1 MEMAIVLAIV
11 GMVAGGVLSIGS
23 AKHEGAKFDLTKSR
37 LDAIEAAI
45 KRHAYAGGFLPC
57 PADPT
62 ALPSSASYGAAA
74 DCGSAPPAGITSAGS
89 GANEIWI
96 GTIPIRALNLPD
108 SAMYDGWQNR
118 FTYAVVNDLAANP
131 TSFSDYTASATTGVL
146 QMLDFNGTQVTDATT
161 DTVVAYAIV
170 SHGKDKKGAIT
181 RAGTLPVAC
190 DITAKD
196 GENCDGDAVF
206 RDSRVVDSRASSA
219 NYYDDIIRWKTKH
232 FMQPPKGDANLY
244 NSTCVTESLSGGSH
258 ISCVINGKDGV
269 PYCWGGQNQGQFGNG
284 TTNLSNPNPITAY
297 GGGSGFKF
305 IDADVSNGQGF
316 TCVIN
321 GSSQILCAGKN
332 NVGQLGRGFSG
343 ADQPSP
349 AQEGTLANN
358 WSKIIVEQQH
368 SCAINALGQM
378 LCWGQNSDGRLGIGA
393 ASTPV
398 DIPTLVAGG
407 FSDWVS
413 MGLSNFGSCGIR
425 GSGVAYCWGAN
436 GSQQVGDGTSTQRD
450 APVLVLGGFTDW
462 TLIRGNNGHYCGL
475 RATGQGYCWGN
486 GTAGRVRGDG
496 TNSGSS
502 TPYEVTGNFTN
513 WTYIAGGFDSSCGIR
528 GGRLYCWGSRASY
541 GIPDGL
547 PVTDPNPTGIVEAAG
562 GFTDWGFVSPTAN
575 FGGCA
580 SRSNGKIYCWGEN
593 SAGSVGNGT
602 TTSTTIPT
610 LVNGLN
616 GCDN

>member
-74 DCGSAPPAGITSAGS
+74 DCGSAAPAGITSVGG
-89 GANEIWI
+89 GANEVWI

-131 TSFSDYTASATTGVL
+131 TSFSDYTASSTTGVI
-146 QMLDFNGTQVTDATT
+146 QMLDFTGTQVTDATT
-161 DTVVAYAIV
+161 DTVVAYAII

-190 DITAKD
+190 DAAAND
-196 GENCDGDAVF
+196 GENCDGDAIF
-206 RDSRVVDSRASSA
+206 RDSRVMDSRASVA

-244 NSTCVTESLSGGSH
+244 NSTCVTESLSGGAR

-284 TTNLSNPNPITAY
+284 TMNMSNPSPISAY
-297 GGGSGFKF
+297 GGGSGFKM
-305 IDADVSNGQGF
+305 IDTDITDGQGF

-321 GSSQILCAGKN
+321 SSSQILCAGNN
-332 NVGQLGRGFSG
+332 NVGQLGRGFAG
-343 ADQPSP
+343 AAQSTP
-349 AQEGTLANN
+349 AQESTMASN
-358 WSKIIVEQQH
+358 WSKLVVEQLH
-368 SCAINALGQM
+368 TCAINTLGE
-378 LCWGQNSDGRLGIGA
+378 LYCWGGGASGRLGDGTA
-393 ASTPV
+393 T
-398 DIPTLVAGG
+398 DRYDPTRVGTG
-407 FSDWVS
+407 TDWVS
-413 MGLSNFGSCGIR
+413 LGLTNVSSCGIR

-436 GSQQVGDGTSTQRD
+436 GAGQVGNGNTTQQD
-450 APVLVLGGFTDW
+450 APALVSGGFSDW
-462 TLIRGNNGHYCGL
+462 TLIRGNNNHFCGL
-475 RATGQGYCWGN
+475 RATGQGYCWGD
-486 GTAGRVRGDG
+486 GIGGRVRGDG
-496 TNSGSS
+496 TNGGS
-502 TPYEVTGNFTN
+502 TVPFEVTGNFTN
-513 WTYIAGGFDSSCGIR
+513 WTYIAGGYESSCGIR
-528 GGRLYCWGSRASY
+528 GGRLYCWGQRDEY

-547 PVTDPNPTGIVEAAG
+547 PITDPNPTGIVEAAG
-562 GFTDWGFVSPTAN
+562 GFTDWGMVSPPAN
-575 FGGCA
+575 FGSCA

-593 SAGSVGNGT
+593 STGSVGNGT
-602 TTSTTIPT
+602 TTPTTTPT

-616 GCDN
+616 GCNN